1 MRKYVF
7 LVLAILPFM
16 VQAQKYACVN
26 TDYILR
32 SVPEYNQALNK
43 INKYVSEWKSEL
55 EAKQQEVDELR
66 EQYQQEAYLLPD
78 NLKQRRQDEIRTK
91 ETDLRRLQQ
100 QRFSVLP
107 WHRSAACRRCQL
119 RLRLRQSRLGH
130 RYLCE

>member
-43 INKYVSEWKSEL
+43 INKYV
-55 EAKQQEVDELR
+55 
-66 EQYQQEAYLLPD
+66 
-78 NLKQRRQDEIRTK
+78 K
-91 ETDLRRLQQ
+91 EM
-100 QRFSVLP
+100 
-107 WHRSAACRRCQL
+107 
-119 RLRLRQSRLGH
+119 
-130 RYLCE
+130 